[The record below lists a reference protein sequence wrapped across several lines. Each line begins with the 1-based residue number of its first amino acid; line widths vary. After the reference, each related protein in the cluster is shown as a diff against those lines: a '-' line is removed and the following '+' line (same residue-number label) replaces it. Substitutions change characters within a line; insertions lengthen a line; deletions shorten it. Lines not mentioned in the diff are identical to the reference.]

1 MIKQRTIAQESC
13 HRGSVET
20 QFECQ
25 NLYVQF
31 WYKSTQYEAEKLL
44 VMELDIFRLA
54 EALNGPGLLFSW
66 STKNL
71 IGKSYMKEG
80 VRGGGVNVTR

>member
-1 MIKQRTIAQESC
+1 MMAADK
-13 HRGSVET
+13 
-20 QFECQ
+20 
-25 NLYVQF
+25 
-31 WYKSTQYEAEKLL
+31 
-44 VMELDIFRLA
+44 FRLA
-54 EALNGPGLLFSW
+54 EVPNGPGLSFSL